1 MRPFDF
7 ARICPFLTEEHNIPY
22 PAVLPASRGLQHTYS
37 LDMSQLISAVS
48 AADRP
53 FDAARPDEYQPLP
66 PQISKRV
73 AKQFSLPKG
82 PIPAISDYLTFTFLF
97 DTPKFLMKMRDKYGS
112 ACSFF
117 LARKLFIAM
126 FSPQA
131 VHEITISKQ
140 HKFVKGVG
148 FARMRKVLGEGLL
161 TNEEPIHMQHRRMMQ
176 PPFHH
181 HNLDGYVALMHKIVK
196 TRVGNWQNQIDL
208 APEMMAMTL
217 EIVAQCLFGLDSEKY
232 TQQIADSMEIAIDR
246 IERTMLPGLDRFD
259 TSRLKYFQAF
269 RDASDDLVRIS
280 EEIIENR
287 IRSKS
292 ERTDDLLGILLA
304 MRSQISITHIR
315 DEVLTLILSG
325 HETTAN
331 VLTWAFSYLAKNP
344 KWQEKLQAEAK
355 SWNLSSAPTYEELE
369 QKTPVASAILW
380 EALRLAPP
388 VWVAPRI
395 AVEDVE
401 VDGVMIPKGAHVL
414 VSQYVTQRDVNN
426 FENPNEF
433 NPQRWLD
440 PAFEKSLPNGAYF
453 PFGAGSRKCLGEYFA
468 LAESRLILLFVGQL
482 FKWENQF
489 PKAQPRATY
498 RPKGKVPTK
507 LVKV

>member
-1 MRPFDF
+1 
-7 ARICPFLTEEHNIPY
+7 
-22 PAVLPASRGLQHTYS
+22 
-37 LDMSQLISAVS
+37 MSQGFPAGPVL
-48 AADRP
+48 DNRP
-53 FDAARPDEYQPLP
+53 FDAPRPTEYQPLP
-66 PQISKRV
+66 DQINKRR
-73 AKQFSLPKG
+73 AKSFDLPPG
-82 PIPAISDYLTFTFLF
+82 PNAAISDYLTFTFLF
-97 DTPKFLMKMRDKYGS
+97 DTPRFLTKMKKKYGA

-117 LARKLFIAM
+117 LARKLFVAM

-131 VHEITISKQ
+131 VYEITIAKQ
-140 HKFVKGVG
+140 HQFVKGVG

-161 TNEEPIHMQHRRMMQ
+161 TNEEPIHLQHRRMMQ

-181 HNLDGYVALMHKIVK
+181 QNLDSYVALMHQIVK
-196 TRVGNWQNQIDL
+196 ERVNKWNEQVDL
-208 APEMMAMTL
+208 APEMMALTL
-217 EIVAQCLFGLDSEKY
+217 EIVAQCLFGLDSNKY
-232 TQQIADSMEIAIDR
+232 TSQIAHSMEIAIDR

-259 TSRLKYFQAF
+259 TSRLKYFQSF
-269 RDASDDLVRIS
+269 REASDDLVRIS

-287 IRSKS
+287 MKS
-292 ERTDDLLGILLA
+292 NSDRTDDLLGILLA
-304 MRSQISITHIR
+304 MRSQISINHIR

-331 VLTWAFSYLAKNP
+331 VLTWAFSYLSKNPDWQRRLQDEAKN
-344 KWQEKLQAEAK
+344 WD
-355 SWNLSSAPTYEELE
+355 LSKAPTYEELE

-395 AVEDVE
+395 AIEDVE
-401 VDGVMIPKGAHVL
+401 VDGVKIPKGAHVL
-414 VSQYVTQRDVNN
+414 VSQYVTQRNEQN

-440 PAFEKSLPNGAYF
+440 PNFEKSLPKGAYF

-482 FKWENQF
+482 FKLQNQF

-507 LVKV
+507 LVRI